1 MCTHCLL
8 SPLISLSLS
17 FHIRAHKIYW
27 CLCSRTGSDPSL
39 FLLFWS
45 PFYTTASCCS
55 EPKDCWVEPPCEEG
69 RWYFLP
75 VLFIVS
81 ALTLSGNLSSP
92 PNPPHPT
99 SSIIW
104 SRTYF
109 GPRMQGRWGVLG
121 NIQDCSKAFSHLLP
135 LEVGT
140 FPISQQRSG
149 GNQLAN
155 PMYYIICLFQC
166 KQKTLWEGFVL
177 SQVSFWTLMRFGCP

>member
-1 MCTHCLL
+1 MGGTVSQLRQLFRRTHDWFVHPLPAL

-17 FHIRAHKIYW
+17 FHICAHKIYW

-45 PFYTTASCCS
+45 PFYSPVSRCP
-55 EPKDCWVEPPCEEG
+55 EPKDCWGEPPCEEG

-92 PNPPHPT
+92 PNPPYPT
-99 SSIIW
+99 SRIIW

-109 GPRMQGRWGVLG
+109 GPRMQGIWGVLG
-121 NIQDCSKAFSHLLP
+121 NFCIFSH
-135 LEVGT
+135 
-140 FPISQQRSG
+140 QR
-149 GNQLAN
+149 
-155 PMYYIICLFQC
+155 
-166 KQKTLWEGFVL
+166 
-177 SQVSFWTLMRFGCP
+177 

>member
-45 PFYTTASCCS
+45 PFYTPASRCP

-69 RWYFLP
+69 RWYSLP

-92 PNPPHPT
+92 TNQQHNLVQNLLWSQDASQMGSPGQYPGLLKGILASSPIRDRHVPYFTAEVWWQPACKPN
-99 SSIIW
+99 
-104 SRTYF
+104 
-109 GPRMQGRWGVLG
+109 VLH
-121 NIQDCSKAFSHLLP
+121 HL
-135 LEVGT
+135 
-140 FPISQQRSG
+140 
-149 GNQLAN
+149 
-155 PMYYIICLFQC
+155 
-166 KQKTLWEGFVL
+166 FV
-177 SQVSFWTLMRFGCP
+177 SV